1 MITIEIPLEPVPWTA
16 ARLSRGRAYD
26 PKEKD
31 KRAARWHVSDQYHDE
46 PLRGYVSLFFHFIF
60 TPPKSASKK
69 RTSDMLAGLIIP
81 TKGDCTNY
89 QKLYEDCL
97 KKIVIEDDRNVEV
110 IGSRKLYGEKG
121 RVIIKILT
129 RNEYKDLLAY
139 LPCKL

>member
-1 MITIEIPLEPVPWTA
+1 MITITIPLDPVPWTA
-16 ARLSRGRAYD
+16 ARLSRGRCYD

-31 KRAARWHVSDQYHDE
+31 KRAARWHVKDQY
-46 PLRGYVSLFFHFIF
+46 RGDLLQGYFSIFFDFVF
-60 TPPKSASKK
+60 EPPKSASKK
-69 RTSDMLAGLIIP
+69 RREAMLCGLIIP

-121 RVIIKILT
+121 MVIIKILT
-129 RNEYKDLLAY
+129 RNEYKELLAY
-139 LPCKL
+139 YPCKL